1 VHIIRGD
8 LDAAEAA
15 YREAIELRT
24 RAYGTR
30 DTRTLL
36 SHRHLASCLRRQ
48 GRLADALA
56 YYNWIELEARRTDGY
71 PPLELAAIINGRAF
85 IDSAEGRYE
94 MALAGYERALGA
106 IRGDLAQDDYR
117 IGRSLY
123 NIASAEE
130 RLGMFRQALEH
141 AEEAVAILRSRKG
154 SDARTVQQAEE
165 LVVRLRGG

>member
-1 VHIIRGD
+1 
-8 LDAAEAA
+8 
-15 YREAIELRT
+15 
-24 RAYGTR
+24 
-30 DTRTLL
+30 
-36 SHRHLASCLRRQ
+36 
-48 GRLADALA
+48 
-56 YYNWIELEARRTDGY
+56 
-71 PPLELAAIINGRAF
+71 
-85 IDSAEGRYE
+85 